1 MCSTSPVNHYTLKF
15 ENKLGPLKDSISTI
29 YEFHYQQK
37 IKTGSIDPTTINMIK
52 APKPNQLYV
61 ALLVLHAD
69 NNTIETLIEIDESDI
84 SLIQSS

>member
-1 MCSTSPVNHYTLKF
+1 
-15 ENKLGPLKDSISTI
+15 
-29 YEFHYQQK
+29 
-37 IKTGSIDPTTINMIK
+37 MIK

-61 ALLVLHAD
+61 VVLVLHAD